1 MKTIHAAV
9 LILLLFLQPRASAGD
24 GPPADTGP
32 RMLVRCD
39 DIGMCQAVN
48 AAFRRVAETG
58 IPVSASVMFACPWY
72 RDAAEILKAHP
83 HVSVGVHLVLN
94 AEWRNYRWG
103 PVAGAAAVP
112 SLVDADGLFFPS
124 RAALFANN
132 PKTAEVERELRAQI
146 ERAKGTGLRIDYL
159 DTHMGAAVQTP
170 ELRALVERLAEE
182 YGVGIAQYF
191 DEAYSSNT
199 YGADFPAKGDS
210 LVARLAALDPAR
222 VNLQVFHIGL
232 DTPELAAME
241 DMNSFGLKEMSR
253 HRQAELDAL
262 LSERFLKEARS
273 GNVRM
278 VTYGDLLRATGVA
291 GMRRPAEFR

>member
-1 MKTIHAAV
+1 MMTPARSLLV
-9 LILLLFLQPRASAGD
+9 VRILLLAAHTAVAG
-24 GPPADTGP
+24 GPSPAP
-32 RMLVRCD
+32 ARLLIRCD
-39 DIGMCQAVN
+39 DIGMCQSVN

-72 RDAAEILKAHP
+72 RDAVQMLEGYP
-83 HVSVGVHLVLN
+83 NVSVGVHLVLN

-112 SLVDADGLFFPS
+112 SLVDADGTFFPS
-124 RAALFANN
+124 RALLFANT
-132 PKTAEVERELRAQI
+132 PRTEEVERELRAQI
-146 ERAKGTGLRIDYL
+146 ERARASGLRIDYL

-170 ELRALVERLAEE
+170 ELRALVERLASE

-191 DEAYSSNT
+191 DEAYSSST
-199 YGADFPAKGDS
+199 YGAGFTAKADS
-210 LVARLAALDPAR
+210 LVARLAVLDPDR
-222 VNLQVFHIGL
+222 VNLQVLHVGL

-262 LSERFLKEARS
+262 LSEGFLKEVRS
-273 GNVRM
+273 GKFRL
-278 VTYGDLLRATGVA
+278 VTYGDLLSEVGVQ